1 MQIGAK
7 GIKTFKKKTQFQKYT
22 FPFLFTW
29 ESPKL
34 IQFGTKAELNIS

>member
-7 GIKTFKKKTQFQKYT
+7 GIEILLMTMVLRKYKKKTQIQKYT

-29 ESPKL
+29 ESP
-34 IQFGTKAELNIS
+34 N

>member
-7 GIKTFKKKTQFQKYT
+7 GIVILLMTVVLINFKKKTEIQKYT

-29 ESPKL
+29 ESP
-34 IQFGTKAELNIS
+34 N